1 MECLIINTFNQ
12 CFYFRVYLK
21 KKVAEMYFLEN
32 KQYSSDYWEGSV
44 HTHTDHTTEKIYTG
58 EDFETTDFPFKGNID
73 KISNDS
79 LFIYCHVRFTTVHWK
94 TLENMY
100 VWMFIV
106 QLFKASPC
114 YGKCKRS
121 QPFKILFIASHK
133 ISQW

>member
-21 KKVAEMYFLEN
+21 KKLLRCTFLKTNNTVLITGREV
-32 KQYSSDYWEGSV
+32 Y
-44 HTHTDHTTEKIYTG
+44 THTVHTTEKIYTG

-106 QLFKASPC
+106 QFFKASPC

>member
-1 MECLIINTFNQ
+1 MECSNIDSFKQ
-12 CFYFRVYLK
+12 CFYFQVYP
-21 KKVAEMYFLEN
+21 KKVPEMYFLEN

-44 HTHTDHTTEKIYTG
+44 HTHTVHTTEKIYTG

-100 VWMFIV
+100 RVEIHVHSPIFQGQLIEKKIRSITFIV
-106 QLFKASPC
+106 WVL
-114 YGKCKRS
+114 GR
-121 QPFKILFIASHK
+121 IE
-133 ISQW
+133 